1 MNEIKI
7 DTEEKN
13 NKKGFTLIEL
23 LSAIIL
29 LAIVMSI
36 STVSVIGVIN
46 KSKSKSYDALIEYA
60 KIGAKSYF
68 EECDSTDIVGSTKIN
83 CDQLFGNKL
92 TTTFGDLL
100 SYGFLV
106 GSSKSNGSKIVENPY
121 NNENMNDCQ
130 IIVEKKIIGDGIEYE
145 YTLDNRYE
153 CSKVKNAD
161 EVVNTPSNNPTET
174 SSNSPTPTR
183 VIDVPTV
190 TPRLTPRPSIAVT
203 PKSST
208 IIVVPPV
215 QSPKLELQ

>member
-23 LSAIIL
+23 LAAIIL

-68 EECDSTDIVGSTKIN
+68 EECDSTDIVGNTKIN
-83 CDQLFGNKL
+83 CDQLVDNKL

-100 SYGFLV
+100 TYGFLV
-106 GSSKSNGSKIVENPY
+106 GSSKSNDSKIVENPY
-121 NNENMNDCQ
+121 NNENMNGCQ
-130 IIVEKKIIGDGIEYE
+130 IIVEKIIGDSIEYK
-145 YTLDNRYE
+145 YTLDNRYK

-161 EVVNTPSNNPTET
+161 EVVNTPSSNPTDT
-174 SSNSPTPTR
+174 PSNSPTPTA
-183 VIDVPTV
+183 
-190 TPRLTPRPSIAVT
+190 PSISPT
-203 PKSST
+203 PTRT
-208 IIVVPPV
+208 IRPIISPTPSNTYIRPV
-215 QSPKLELQ
+215 ESPKLELQ